1 MSIWEI
7 TTKGTTS
14 VCRRL
19 MIPLG
24 PHLALTSHES

>member
-1 MSIWEI
+1 MSIGEI
-7 TTKGTTS
+7 MTKATTS

-24 PHLALTSHES
+24 PHLALTSRGS